1 MPGHQQVLTGETD
14 ASNDANLILVVYP
27 LDPCVTEE
35 VLEFGMKKLEVVEKQ
50 QASNDSDRPAKPLKS
65 TAPSGDATGYGAR
78 RNSLHRV
85 FLIRDKSSGQSLKY
99 GFAEFWTLEDAM
111 AALTKFRMSRS
122 FTIGGAPVAVYS
134 IHMGVFIPELQQPT
148 AEDDK
153 FSFVPLFN
161 PSLRVKYWDP
171 RVYASQRIVNS
182 EPPVKLEPTQT
193 PEETNNAEAKKAKKR
208 KAEGSL
214 SSGVVKKPV
223 AMAGQMAMWQKK
235 SEELRDHAR
244 GPGKGDEVGAGETQ
258 RDSLTAP
265 NASNDG
271 PIKITLGGMAKAAAK
286 PEAPDQPAP
295 APTSEPPAAPKEAPV
310 SYVDRERVCCLL
322 CMMKYKSL
330 DDLDTHERSGN
341 HKKAAADEAKVK
353 AAAPRLAARD
363 KRMQEKAGEEDKDKP
378 QYRDRA
384 KERREVFNQP
394 KKPAPQTSKPK
405 GPVKPEAKK
414 AEVKKAEGPKPSK
427 GSAMLAKMGWTG
439 QGLGAKGEG
448 RTEIVATHAYQEGVG
463 LGVEGAN
470 LGDAGELAARKTTGG
485 YAEYVEGVQEKA
497 RARYQQLKE

>member
-1 MPGHQQVLTGETD
+1 MSGYQQVLTGETD

-50 QASNDSDRPAKPLKS
+50 QTSNDSDRPAKPLKS
-65 TAPSGDATGYGAR
+65 TAPSGDVTGYGAR

-134 IHMGVFIPELQQPT
+134 IHMGVFIPEMQQPT

-171 RVYASQRIVNS
+171 RVYASQRIINS
-182 EPPVKLEPTQT
+182 EPPVKTEPAQA
-193 PEETNNAEAKKAKKR
+193 PEENSADAKKAKKR

-214 SSGVVKKPV
+214 SSGIAKKPV

-235 SEELRDHAR
+235 SEELRVHAR
-244 GPGKGDEVGAGETQ
+244 GPGKGDEGGAGDMQTE
-258 RDSLTAP
+258 SPAP
-265 NASNDG
+265 NPPNDG

-286 PEAPDQPAP
+286 SEAPDQPAS
-295 APTSEPPAAPKEAPV
+295 APTSEPPSAPKDAPV

-330 DDLDTHERSGN
+330 EDLDTHERSGN

-363 KRMQEKAGEEDKDKP
+363 KRMQEKAGTEDKDTP

-394 KKPAPQTSKPK
+394 KKPAPQASKPK
-405 GPVKPEAKK
+405 GAGKPEAKK
-414 AEVKKAEGPKPSK
+414 TEAKKAEAPKPSK

-463 LGVEGAN
+463 LGVEGGN
-470 LGDAGELAARKTTGG
+470 LGDAGEVAARRTTGG
-485 YAEYVEGVQEKA
+485 YAEYVEGVQDKA

>member
-1 MPGHQQVLTGETD
+1 MSGYQQVLTGETD

-50 QASNDSDRPAKPLKS
+50 QTSNDSDRPAKPLKS

-85 FLIRDKSSGQSLKY
+85 FLVRDKTSGQSLKY

-134 IHMGVFIPELQQPT
+134 IHMGVFIPDMQQPT

-182 EPPVKLEPTQT
+182 EPPVKAEPTQA
-193 PEETNNAEAKKAKKR
+193 PEESNAEAKKAKKR
-208 KAEGSL
+208 KAEGNL
-214 SSGVVKKPV
+214 SSGVAKKPV

-235 SEELRDHAR
+235 SEELRVHAR
-244 GPGKGDEVGAGETQ
+244 GPGKGDEGGAEET
-258 RDSLTAP
+258 LTESPAP
-265 NASNDG
+265 NLPNDG

-295 APTSEPPAAPKEAPV
+295 ASSSEPAPAPKDAPV

-363 KRMQEKAGEEDKDKP
+363 KRMQERAGEEEGKDTP

-394 KKPAPQTSKPK
+394 KKPAPHQASKAK
-405 GPVKPEAKK
+405 GAGKPEAKK
-414 AEVKKAEGPKPSK
+414 AEGKKQEGPKASK

-448 RTEIVATHAYQEGVG
+448 RTEIVSTHAYQEGVG
-463 LGVEGAN
+463 LGVEGGN
-470 LGDAGELAARKTTGG
+470 LGDAGEVAARRTTGG